1 MSAELIT
8 LYGDKKPFT
17 SKRNSCR
24 RYSQINPYYNYP
36 NSELMGFD
44 IISIATTVIGAGVKV
59 GKAIAGKVK
68 EKKAEKA
75 YAAASEQDF
84 QRQLAL
90 KKAEVEAQTQAYLMQ
105 RKAETKS
112 GLQSTMPYLLP
123 AGIGIALFLLKKKK

>member
-1 MSAELIT
+1 MNAELVT
-8 LYGDKKPFT
+8 LYGDKKPIQLR
-17 SKRNSCR
+17 KRRHRNFS
-24 RYSQINPYYNYP
+24 YVNPYYNREYAD
-36 NSELMGFD
+36 LMGFD
-44 IISIATTVIGAGVKV
+44 IISIGAAVIGAGVKV

-75 YAAASEQDF
+75 AAVASEQDF

-112 GLQSTMPYLLP
+112 GLQSALPYLVP
-123 AGIGIALFLLKKKK
+123 AGIGIALFLLKNKK